1 MEGNIAPLENT
12 AFESTK
18 ISGIIKE
25 YDIEFLQSISKV
37 YNIQKNYSEF
47 GTSIMNRMMTIN
59 SATKVIDVLGTVELM
74 STDLLVYEKKLL
86 DAIEKTQQELT
97 KTK

>member
-1 MEGNIAPLENT
+1 
-12 AFESTK
+12 
-18 ISGIIKE
+18 
-25 YDIEFLQSISKV
+25 
-37 YNIQKNYSEF
+37 
-47 GTSIMNRMMTIN
+47 MNRMMTIN